1 MQFNGNI
8 GLVGTGRMARALA
21 LAFENAGVKVQVIAG
36 RNIDKAQEIAEL
48 LYETYATDNLD
59 FREVEIDV
67 LIIAVSDSA
76 IEDVS
81 NEIVLPEGA
90 IIAHTSGSIGLEAL
104 SNHNDKSG
112 VFYPLQ
118 SISVTNQINFKEVP
132 ICIEGATLKVHELL
146 TSVAK
151 TIGGKT
157 ITIDSEKRLSLH
169 VAAVMASNF
178 TNHLLF
184 QASNIL
190 ASSDLDLE
198 ILKPLMRHTLEKAFR
213 MGPEQAQTG
222 PAIRRDF
229 VTLQKHYDYLGEN
242 HELLKLYK
250 ELTNSIIKNS

>member
-1 MQFNGNI
+1 
-8 GLVGTGRMARALA
+8 MARALA

-36 RNIDKAQEIAEL
+36 RNIEKAQEIAEL

-59 FREVEIDV
+59 FTETDIDV
-67 LIIAVSDSA
+67 LLVAVSDSA

-81 NEIVLPEGA
+81 AEIVLPEEA
-90 IIAHTSGSIGLEAL
+90 VIAHTSGSIGLEAL
-104 SNHNDKSG
+104 EKHGDKAG

-118 SISVTNQINFKEVP
+118 SISITNQINFKEVP
-132 ICIEGATLKVHELL
+132 ICIEGATLQVHELL
-146 TSVAK
+146 TSLAK

-184 QASNIL
+184 HAGNIL
-190 ASSDLDLE
+190 ESSDMELS
-198 ILKPLMRHTLEKAFR
+198 ILKPLMKHTIEKAFQ
-213 MGPEQAQTG
+213 MGPELSQTG

-229 VTLQKHYDYLGEN
+229 VTLQKHYDYLGDN